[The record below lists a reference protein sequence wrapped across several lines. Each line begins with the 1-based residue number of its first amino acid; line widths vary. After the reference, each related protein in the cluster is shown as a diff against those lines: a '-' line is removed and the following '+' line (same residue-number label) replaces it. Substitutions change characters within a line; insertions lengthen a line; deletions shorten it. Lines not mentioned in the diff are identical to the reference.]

1 MEKYEVII
9 IGAGASGIICALNS
23 SKKTLLIEASDRIGK
38 KILATGNGKCNITNN
53 VIHASRYNTPLVSQ
67 YFKKFNN
74 MQTLKYFENLGIHT
88 YADNEGRRYPLS
100 NSANTVLDLLLRA
113 LSLKK
118 QIEII
123 TNSMPLSVAKIND
136 GFSVTTQDG
145 IFVCKKLVIATG
157 GNSGMQYLNQLKVD
171 YVGFKPSL
179 MGLKTT
185 KNKGLAGVR
194 VSNVR
199 VKYKNFDEVGEILF
213 KDDGISG
220 IVIFNLSAHLAR
232 NHVRAGKITI
242 DLLSSID
249 ESDLL
254 NMIQAS
260 VRSNPNYLLLDIM
273 EGFLHKSLAK
283 NLIEKLSWDKK
294 LAKQCS
300 CNDVNLLVRSIK
312 NYTIDFIGYADNNQV
327 YTGGVDL
334 KDLDDNLQHKQI
346 QNLYFIGEI
355 VNVDGV
361 CGGYNLQWAW
371 TSGKIAGDSL

>member
-1 MEKYEVII
+1 
-9 IGAGASGIICALNS
+9 
-23 SKKTLLIEASDRIGK
+23 
-38 KILATGNGKCNITNN
+38 
-53 VIHASRYNTPLVSQ
+53 
-67 YFKKFNN
+67 
-74 MQTLKYFENLGIHT
+74 
-88 YADNEGRRYPLS
+88 
-100 NSANTVLDLLLRA
+100 
-113 LSLKK
+113 
-118 QIEII
+118 
-123 TNSMPLSVAKIND
+123 
-136 GFSVTTQDG
+136 
-145 IFVCKKLVIATG
+145 
-157 GNSGMQYLNQLKVD
+157 
-171 YVGFKPSL
+171 
-179 MGLKTT
+179 
-185 KNKGLAGVR
+185 
-194 VSNVR
+194 
-199 VKYKNFDEVGEILF
+199 
-213 KDDGISG
+213 
-220 IVIFNLSAHLAR
+220 
-232 NHVRAGKITI
+232 
-242 DLLSSID
+242 
-249 ESDLL
+249 
-254 NMIQAS
+254 